1 MTRWS
6 SLHSLVYLVVSYFF
20 LLSNV
25 SATSSASG
33 NVIGALSVT
42 KIAKGET
49 LSDIARIYNL
59 GYTEIRIANPKIDPW
74 LPQEDAEVLV
84 PDMHLLPSA
93 PKEGIL
99 INVPEMRMYHFDK
112 DAPIK
117 INTYPIS
124 VGRRDWTTPHGAMMV
139 SGKLES
145 PAWYPP
151 ASILKEHAE
160 MGDPLP
166 RVVGPGPDNP
176 LGKYAI
182 LLSKTGYLIHGTN
195 KPYGIGMRVTHGCIR
210 MYPKH
215 IKTMFEKINIGAK
228 VRIIN
233 QPIKVGMVNGVALL
247 EAHPSLTEDAVG
259 LSKRYTV
266 AIETIRQNFENV
278 TLKLSYGILQKTIT
292 DETGVPAA
300 IGTLTY

>member
-6 SLHSLVYLVVSYFF
+6 SLHSLVYLVFSYCF
-20 LLSNV
+20 LLSNA
-25 SATSSASG
+25 SAISPASG

-42 KIAKGET
+42 KITKGET

-74 LPQEDAEVLV
+74 LPQKDAEVLV

-93 PKEGIL
+93 PKEGII
-99 INVPEMRMYHFDK
+99 INVPEMRMYRFDK
-112 DAPIK
+112 DAPKK

-124 VGRRDWTTPHGAMMV
+124 VGRRDWTTPHGEMVV

-176 LGKYAI
+176 LGKYAL

-215 IKTMFEKINIGAK
+215 IKTVFEKINIGEK

-233 QPIKVGMVNGVALL
+233 QPIKVGVINGVALL

-259 LSKRYTV
+259 LSKRYAM

-278 TLKLSYGILQKTIT
+278 TLKLSYGILQQTIT
-292 DETGVPAA
+292 DETGVPTA